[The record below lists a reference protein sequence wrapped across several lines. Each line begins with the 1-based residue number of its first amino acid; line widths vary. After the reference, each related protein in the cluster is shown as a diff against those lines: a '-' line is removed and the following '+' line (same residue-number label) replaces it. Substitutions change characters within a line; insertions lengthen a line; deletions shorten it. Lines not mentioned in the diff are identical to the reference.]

1 MKTLIVPG
9 VIATTQAELDE
20 MLNKVKGKVER
31 IMLDVMDGEFVP
43 NTSLDFDFEV
53 PSDSSFEYEAHL
65 MTNKPLEWV
74 KVNADKVDIAVMQ
87 VETLDNIGEAIDF
100 AKKKG
105 LKVTLALNPE
115 TELDAIIPYL
125 NEVDGI
131 LILTVHPGSFCVE
144 FLPEPI
150 EKVKK
155 LRETDKTGTLDIEVD
170 GCQNPEHIKLA
181 KEAGANIFASGS
193 YIFKSEDVDKAIK
206 ELKEAAA

>member
-9 VIATTQAELDE
+9 VIAKTQAELDE
-20 MLNKVKGKVER
+20 MLSRVKGKAER

-43 NTSLDFDFEV
+43 NISLGFDFKV
-53 PSDSSFEYEAHL
+53 PSDGSFEYEAHL

-74 KVNADKVDIAVMQ
+74 KANADKVDIAIMQ
-87 VETLDNIGEAIDF
+87 VETLDNISEAIDF
-100 AKKKG
+100 VKKKG
-105 LKVTLALNPE
+105 LKVVLALNPE
-115 TELDAIIPYL
+115 TELDDIMPYL
-125 NEVDGI
+125 NEIDGI

-150 EKVKK
+150 EKIKK
-155 LRETDKTGTLDIEVD
+155 LRETEKTVTIDIEVD

-193 YIFKSEDVDKAIK
+193 YIFKSDDIDKAIQ
-206 ELKEAAA
+206 ELKEAAL